1 MKSLYE
7 SILDD
12 EDILVKNTQKTTS
25 NWLVSLKY
33 MMENNYSES
42 DIINLL
48 SQDFVI
54 KDIEPIFKD
63 FKKTH
68 WEIGKSKRGS
78 YYCNLES
85 GTKRSI
91 NKSSSPLGFVLD
103 GNRLLILMTF
113 NSLMKTVQNNVNKE
127 TLFNNLSNKF
137 KEMGA
142 KSIVNCSMMYL

>member
-12 EDILVKNTQKTTS
+12 EDVLVKNTQKSTS
-25 NWLVSLKY
+25 NWLVGLKY
-33 MMENNYSES
+33 MLVNNYSED
-42 DIINLL
+42 DIRAFL

-68 WEIGKSKRGS
+68 WEIGGSNRGS

-85 GTKRSI
+85 GTKRYLH
-91 NKSSSPLGFVLD
+91 KSSSPLGFILD
-103 GNRLLILMTF
+103 GNRMLILITF

-127 TLFNNLSNKF
+127 TLFRLGNKF
-137 KEMGA
+137 EEMGA
-142 KSIVNCSMMYL
+142 KSIINYSMMYL

>member
-12 EDILVKNTQKTTS
+12 ENVLVKNTQKTTS

-33 MMENNYSES
+33 MMENNYPES
-42 DIINLL
+42 DITNLL

-63 FKKTH
+63 FKKAH
-68 WEIGKSKRGS
+68 WEIGKSNRGS

-91 NKSSSPLGFVLD
+91 KKSSSPLGFVLD

-127 TLFNNLSNKF
+127 TLFRLGNKF
-137 KEMGA
+137 EEMGA
-142 KSIVNCSMMYL
+142 KSIINYSIMYL

>member
-12 EDILVKNTQKTTS
+12 EDILVKNTQKTL

-33 MMENNYSES
+33 MLENSYSED
-42 DIINLL
+42 DIRDFL

-63 FKKTH
+63 FKKVH
-68 WEIGKSKRGS
+68 WEIGKTNRGS

-91 NKSSSPLGFVLD
+91 NKSSSPLVFGLD

-127 TLFNNLSNKF
+127 TLFNLGNKF

-142 KSIVNCSMMYL
+142 KSIINCSMMYL